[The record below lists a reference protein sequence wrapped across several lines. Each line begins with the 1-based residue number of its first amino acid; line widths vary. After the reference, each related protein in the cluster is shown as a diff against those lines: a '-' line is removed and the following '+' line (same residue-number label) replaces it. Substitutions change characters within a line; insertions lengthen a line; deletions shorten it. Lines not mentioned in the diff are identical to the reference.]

1 MPSKTKAVGNA
12 LYTIHAPTHDPFGN
26 KLAIDTRQ
34 YPELDFTKLKR
45 FVHDVHT
52 EGPHEGHPYRHV
64 KVLAVDSPEVDSH
77 VKNAAAIIGQ
87 LSAHP
92 HVFVHK
98 DGAAGH
104 EPWTIANPAY
114 DGQPAHPSL
123 IQPTA
128 PPEAPPAATVAPA
141 SYQGNP

>member
-1 MPSKTKAVGNA
+1 MAKQNLSVSNA

-26 KLAIDTRQ
+26 KLAINTIGH
-34 YPELDFTKLKR
+34 PAFDFSKLKR
-45 FVHDVHT
+45 LVHDVHT

-77 VKNAAAIIGQ
+77 VKNAAATIAE

-92 HVFVHK
+92 SVFVHK
-98 DGAAGH
+98 QGVRGH
-104 EPWTIANPAY
+104 EPWTVSNLNY
-114 DGQPAHPSL
+114 TGQPADPSL
-123 IQPTA
+123 YA
-128 PPEAPPAATVAPA
+128 PVTPPAATTAPA